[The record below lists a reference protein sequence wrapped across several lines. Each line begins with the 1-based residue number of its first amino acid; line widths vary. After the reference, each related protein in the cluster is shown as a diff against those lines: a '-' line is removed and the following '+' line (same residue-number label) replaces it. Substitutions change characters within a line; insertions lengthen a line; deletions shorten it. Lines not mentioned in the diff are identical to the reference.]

1 MRMLPLYRTLEQ
13 QHWSSSTRARNKKGP
28 RSHMI
33 VCTAI
38 YYVAYCTQILSF
50 TLVGLH
56 RQLIAAER

>member
-1 MRMLPLYRTLEQ
+1 MRMRYRVLEQ

-28 RSHMI
+28 RSHFLI

>member
-1 MRMLPLYRTLEQ
+1 MRMRYRVLEQ

-28 RSHMI
+28 RSMI